1 MILLSQ
7 SKSPIDILRNE
18 FGYLS
23 FRKGQEDVIDAILR
37 GSDVIGV
44 MPTGAGKSLCYQIP
58 AILSKS
64 TTVVVS
70 PLISLMKDQVD
81 TLLQNDISAASI
93 NSSMEWDDV
102 VSTFNLVEEG
112 KIKLLYIA
120 PERFDNKNFLRF
132 FHSIKAELIVID
144 EAHCVSQWGHDFRP
158 AYLNIASVI
167 ASLKKRPV
175 VAAFTA
181 TATPEVREDIK
192 VRLGLI
198 SPLIIATGFDRENL
212 FFQVE
217 HPDVKAD
224 FLLNYVKKHR
234 SHSGIIYCS
243 TRKNVEEVCEKIC
256 RTGISAVRYHAG
268 LSDEERK
275 NNQEAFISD
284 EVGIIV
290 ATNAFG
296 MGIDKPNVRFVI
308 HYNMPSN
315 MDSYYQEAGRA
326 GRDGL
331 PADCI
336 LMFGAKDITTAR
348 YFISQIENSEIKKAD
363 YKKLRVML
371 NYCHLEKCLRMAI
384 LNYFGEETTKENCGS
399 CGNCKSEAQ
408 LVDITESAK
417 KILSSVYRMKER
429 SGGRNFGSS
438 ILIDVLR
445 GSKKERIK
453 TLGFDKIS
461 TWGIMKDESVKSL
474 RRKVDFLIAENFLQT
489 EGTEFPVLSFNKK
502 SIDFLKSDSKL
513 VMRQKGEKKV
523 FKDSSLTSEKL
534 PEGTMDEELFEIL
547 RSLRKQLST
556 EERRSPFFVF
566 SDKSLKAMAITHP
579 TNKNEFIA
587 IPGVGDVKLEK
598 YGEIFIRVI
607 KNWKEN
613 KLY

>member
-1 MILLSQ
+1 MSQ
-7 SKSPIDILRNE
+7 SKLPIDILKNE
-18 FGYLS
+18 FGYVS
-23 FRKGQEDVIDAILR
+23 FRRGQEPVIDAILR
-37 GSDVIGV
+37 GDDVIGV

-64 TTVVVS
+64 TTVVIS

-81 TLLQNDISAASI
+81 ALVQNDISAVSI
-93 NSSMEWDDV
+93 NSTMEWDDV
-102 VSTFNLVEEG
+102 VSTFNLVAEG
-112 KIKLLYIA
+112 KVKLLYIA
-120 PERFDNKNFLRF
+120 PERFNNKSFLRF
-132 FHSIKAELIVID
+132 FHSIKVELLVID

-158 AYLNIASVI
+158 AYLNIAPVI
-167 ASLKKRPV
+167 ASLSKRPV

-181 TATPEVREDIK
+181 TATPEVQEDIK
-192 VRLGLI
+192 IRLGLI

-217 HPDVKAD
+217 HPDIKID

-243 TRKNVEEVCEKIC
+243 TRKNVEEVCSKIC

-275 NNQEAFISD
+275 SNQEAFISD

-296 MGIDKPNVRFVI
+296 MGIDKSNVRYVI
-308 HYNMPSN
+308 HYNMPPN
-315 MDSYYQEAGRA
+315 MDAYYQEAGRA

-336 LMFGAKDITTAR
+336 LLFGAKDITTAR
-348 YFISQIENSEIKKAD
+348 YFISQIENTDIKKAD

-371 NYCHLEKCLRMAI
+371 NYCHSEKCLRASI
-384 LNYFGEETTKENCGS
+384 LSYFGEEVEKENCGS
-399 CGNCKSEAQ
+399 CGNCKSEAE

-417 KILSSVYRMKER
+417 KILSSVYRMKES

-445 GSKKERIK
+445 GSKKAQIK
-453 TLGFDKIS
+453 ALGFDKIS
-461 TWGIMKDESVKSL
+461 TWGIMKEESVKSL
-474 RRKVDFLIAENFLQT
+474 RRKVDFLISENFLQT
-489 EGTEFPVLSFNKK
+489 EDTEFPVLSFNQK
-502 SIDFLKSDSKL
+502 SIDFLNGDSKL
-513 VMRQKGEKKV
+513 VMRQKGEKRI

-556 EERRSPFFVF
+556 EEGRPPFFVF
-566 SDKSLKAMAITHP
+566 SDKSLTAMAIAQP
-579 TNKNEFIA
+579 TNRSKFMA
-587 IPGVGDVKLEK
+587 MPGVGEVKLEK
-598 YGEIFIRVI
+598 YGKDFIRVI
-607 KNWKEN
+607 KSWKEN